1 MPPATSE
8 ILGRVVKCNGGEQR
22 SVLNVSRRVYGGLC
36 ISILGGIL
44 FASLWPFRAPINE
57 VEWLP
62 GENGLQFGNR
72 GIVTSAKAF
81 HTASP
86 RGPCSL
92 EVSLQLDRISG
103 SGTIL
108 AFDDSVD
115 PKEAFALRQFGDG
128 LAMQRPEVDARG
140 NMVRLWWK
148 TDNVFDKEKREI
160 LTITSAQ
167 GKTVLYVNGIPANAS
182 TQFGLVSE
190 DLTGRL
196 VLGGSAVRD
205 NWPGRVTGLA
215 IYDVALTPSQVEE
228 HFVRWTREDRPIVDG
243 EKHPMALYLFD
254 EQRGSIVRD
263 RMNGG
268 YDLAIPARY
277 FLLHPPF
284 LEPVWAP
291 YRSQWDGWMTR
302 SYWSDVLLNVAGFVP
317 LGFFLTAYLSRVGLL
332 ASTRMTT
339 ILLGL
344 AISLTIEIAQYFL
357 PTRNSSMTDLLTNTI
372 GTAVGATLYKPA
384 LLTQKIRVTPS

>member
-1 MPPATSE
+1 MHPATSE
-8 ILGRVVKCNGGEQR
+8 SFGCVVKFNGDEQGSR
-22 SVLNVSRRVYGGLC
+22 LNVPRRVYGGIC
-36 ISILGGIL
+36 ICILGGIM
-44 FASLWPFRAPINE
+44 FAGLWPFRAPINE

-62 GENGLQFGNR
+62 RENGLQFGNR

-92 EVSLQLDRISG
+92 EVSLQPDRISG

-115 PKEAFALRQFGDG
+115 PKDDFALRQFTDG
-128 LAMQRPEVDARG
+128 LAIQRPEIDARG
-140 NMVRLWWK
+140 NRARLWWK
-148 TDNVFDKEKREI
+148 TDNVFHKEKREI

-167 GKTVLYVNGIPANAS
+167 GKIVLYVNGIPANAS

-190 DLTGRL
+190 DLIGRL

-205 NWPGRVTGLA
+205 NWSGRITGLA
-215 IYDVALTPSQVEE
+215 IYDIALTPSQVEDD
-228 HFVRWTREDRPIVDG
+228 FVRWTREDRSIVDG
-243 EKHPMALYLFD
+243 EKHPIALYLFD
-254 EQRGSIVRD
+254 ERRGSMVRD
-263 RMNGG
+263 QMDSGN
-268 YDLAIPARY
+268 DLAIPARY
-277 FLLHPPF
+277 FVLHPPF

-291 YRSQWDGWMTR
+291 YRSRWDGWMTR

-317 LGFFLTAYLSRVGLL
+317 LGFFLTAYLSRVRLL

-339 ILLGL
+339 IFLGL
-344 AISLTIEIAQYFL
+344 AVSLTIEIAQYFL

-372 GTAVGATLYKPA
+372 GTAVGATLYKPV
-384 LLTQKIRVTPS
+384 LLKQEIRVTPL